1 MRVKKKG
8 WQQLQLPY
16 KSHRTYSTNHMGS
29 ISQHITPL
37 VINNLG
43 AETHTCKQ
51 THTSIQMFADRNNS
65 KKPGARAWFKNQS
78 AVISES
84 SDQEGIFE

>member
-43 AETHTCKQ
+43 ADTHTHANR
-51 THTSIQMFADRNNS
+51 HTQAYRCSRTETILRNQAHV
-65 KKPGARAWFKNQS
+65 PGLKINLL
-78 AVISES
+78 
-84 SDQEGIFE
+84 